1 MIDNLIQTN
10 GITLHYLDHRGGEP
24 PIVLLPGITA
34 NARAFDGLVAAGL
47 SPRFRVLALDLR
59 GRGRTDA
66 PPAGHDPA
74 APAANYTMADHAAD
88 VIGLLDG
95 LGIERAVL
103 GGHSFGGMLTMYMA
117 GRYPERFPKFI
128 VIDSSL
134 SLPTKATYDIIQ
146 PSLAR
151 LRTVAPSFDAYLA
164 TMRQAPYFDGWWDSA
179 VESYY
184 RADVR
189 DNPDGTVQP
198 RARPESIDAAFQGLL
213 LEDWPALLAR
223 ARQPAILLHAGGAY
237 GPPGAPPVV
246 SREQALATVAALPSC
261 RYVEVPGNHMTMLYA
276 EGARRVVG
284 TIGSFITGGDGTAA
298 AS

>member
-1 MIDNLIQTN
+1 MTDELIQTN
-10 GITLHYLDHRGGEP
+10 GITLHYLDHPGDGP
-24 PIVLLPGITA
+24 ALVLLPGITA
-34 NARAFDGLVAAGL
+34 NANAFDGLVAAGL

-66 PPAGHDPA
+66 PPAGHDPD

-88 VIGLLDG
+88 VLGVLDA
-95 LGIERAVL
+95 LGVEQAVL
-103 GGHSFGGMLTMYMA
+103 GGHSFGGMLTMHMA
-117 GRYPERFPKFI
+117 SSYPERFPKFV

-134 SLPTKATYDIIQ
+134 SLPTQATYDIIR

-151 LRTVAPSFDAYLA
+151 LRMVVPSFDAYLA
-164 TMRQAPYFDGWWDSA
+164 AIKQAPYFDGWWDA
-179 VESYY
+179 DVESYY

-213 LEDWPALLAR
+213 LEDWPALLAG
-223 ARQPAILLHAGGAY
+223 ARQPSILLHADGAY

-246 SREQALATVAALPSC
+246 ARDQALATVAALPNC
-261 RYVEVPGNHMTMLYA
+261 RYVQVPGNHMTMLYA
-276 EGARRVVG
+276 EGARRIVE
-284 TIGSFITGGDGTAA
+284 TIEAFVAGDGAA
-298 AS
+298 AGA